1 MLLCTVHSKV
11 YLPALKRWL
20 PAGPVQVHSISHVIP
35 VTEGTCDECLE
46 TAKSCLFTQFPDL
59 YDYELFTG
67 RYF

>member
-20 PAGPVQVHSISHVIP
+20 PADPVQVHGISHVIP
-35 VTEGTCDECLE
+35 ATEGTCDECLE
-46 TAKSCLFTQFPDL
+46 TATSCLFTQFSDL
-59 YDYELFTG
+59 YDYEFCMS